1 MRLTFP
7 AEPGEVTGSCY
18 RVEAPQVRFLMD
30 CRLFQGEEK
39 RNARTVKPLLS
50 IPNA

>member
-7 AEPGEVTGSCY
+7 GGAGEVTGSCY
-18 RVEAPQVRFLMD
+18 RVEAPQVHFLVD

-39 RNARTVKPLLS
+39 RNARTVKPSLS